1 MNFLS
6 HYYFERY
13 SPHAES
19 ILGALLP
26 DLLKNVDKQY
36 NFHPQR
42 IEEQL
47 FAQPKTRWISEGWYR
62 HVEVDRLFH
71 NADFFFRHAHALR
84 KQLDPVVGHL
94 PVRASFLGHIAVEL
108 LLDHLLI
115 EQRLVNPNRLYEHL
129 EQVQKVTIEKY
140 LHALGAVDTERFF
153 RFYERFLESR
163 YILDYADIHN
173 LSYALFNICKRVW
186 DFTDTESDRQ
196 RLTECLSLYKEHAL
210 TDYLDIFQEIQDKL
224 A

>member
-94 PVRASFLGHIAVEL
+94 PVRASF
-108 LLDHLLI
+108 
-115 EQRLVNPNRLYEHL
+115 
-129 EQVQKVTIEKY
+129 
-140 LHALGAVDTERFF
+140 
-153 RFYERFLESR
+153 
-163 YILDYADIHN
+163 
-173 LSYALFNICKRVW
+173 
-186 DFTDTESDRQ
+186 
-196 RLTECLSLYKEHAL
+196 
-210 TDYLDIFQEIQDKL
+210 
-224 A
+224 